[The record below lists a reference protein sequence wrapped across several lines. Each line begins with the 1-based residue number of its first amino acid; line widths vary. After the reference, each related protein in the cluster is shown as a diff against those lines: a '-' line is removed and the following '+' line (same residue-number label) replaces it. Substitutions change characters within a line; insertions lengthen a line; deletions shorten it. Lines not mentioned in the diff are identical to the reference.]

1 MRAVIADN
9 HSTNVNAFS
18 RLLDSYGATPTPNAI
33 IHPTQPSRRI
43 YLFYDSVH
51 LLKNIRNNLL
61 NARRFIFPPFQF
73 EGFSDPINVP
83 GGEITWKLFHDV
95 FEFDIALPGQLKKAP
110 KLSNNTLHPGDNK
123 QNVTLAL
130 NIFDHSTAVAITEYF
145 PGRQDAAEF
154 LKLINIWWTISNSK
168 NRYNNSFRVGNAV
181 VEGDKKPLFLRSFA
195 DWIEQW
201 QALQC
206 SRTQRYTLT
215 AQTSH
220 ALVTTLRCTAS
231 LTEDLLSEGYMYV
244 MTGRFQTDPLER
256 RFSRYRQMSGG
267 RFLVSLREVNTSEK
281 IAAISSLLKES
292 IDFWKFPVLKDTD
305 TATMTSNFKAQLDTV
320 SEDMDDCVLDKDAEQ
335 VAAVIAGY
343 AAKKMIE
350 RNKCED
356 CKQLCKASE
365 EEKHQPENGY
375 LNNLS
380 RGGLFVPS
388 FGLRKYV
395 SKCFAIIDVCHD
407 IIIHSPLSE
416 RAAAE
421 LSLDRNDL
429 PKPFLC
435 SKHSTQIWLF
445 NRIVANVYFNNERK
459 RLSGTKR
466 KDEVRAF
473 KQRQVKKRKLDF

>member
-18 RLLDSYGATPTPNAI
+18 RLLDIYGDQATPNI
-33 IHPTQPSRRI
+33 ITHPSQSSRI

-73 EGFSDPINVP
+73 EGFFDSINVP

-95 FEFDIALPGQLKKAP
+95 VESDMSLPGQLRKAP
-110 KLSNNTLHPGDNK
+110 KLSNETLHPGNNK
-123 QNVTLAL
+123 QNVALAL
-130 NIFDHSTAVAITEYF
+130 NVFDRSTAVAITEYF
-145 PGRQDAAEF
+145 PNRKDAAEF

-168 NRYNNSFRVGNAV
+168 NRFNNNFRIGNAV
-181 VEGDKKPLFLRSFA
+181 VEGDQKPRFLRAFA
-195 DWIEQW
+195 DWIELW
-201 QALQC
+201 QASQC

-231 LTEDLLSEGYMYV
+231 LIEDLLNEGYEYV
-244 MTGRFQTDPLER
+244 LTSRFQTDPLES

-281 IAAISSLLKES
+281 IAAIASLLKES
-292 IDFWKFPVLKDTD
+292 IDFWKFPIKPDHGD
-305 TATMTSNFKAQLDTV
+305 AIMTANFKNQLDTI
-320 SEDMDDCVLDKDAEQ
+320 SDDIDACVLDRDGEQ

-343 AAKKMIE
+343 AARKLIQ
-350 RNKCED
+350 RNKCDD
-356 CKQLCKASE
+356 CKQLCQASDD
-365 EEKHQPENGY
+365 EKHQQENEY

-388 FGLRKYV
+388 FALRKYV
-395 SKCFAIIDVCHD
+395 SKCFAIIDVCH
-407 IIIHSPLSE
+407 HP
-416 RAAAE
+416 
-421 LSLDRNDL
+421 
-429 PKPFLC
+429 PY
-435 SKHSTQIWLF
+435 QILF
-445 NRIVANVYFNNERK
+445 
-459 RLSGTKR
+459 TCR
-466 KDEVRAF
+466 KDC
-473 KQRQVKKRKLDF
+473 

>member
-1 MRAVIADN
+1 M
-9 HSTNVNAFS
+9 
-18 RLLDSYGATPTPNAI
+18 PNAI
-33 IHPTQPSRRI
+33 IHPTQPSRI

-61 NARRFIFPPFQF
+61 NARRFIFPSFHF
-73 EGFSDPINVP
+73 EGFFDPINVP

-95 FEFDIALPGQLKKAP
+95 FEFDMGLPGQLKKAP
-110 KLSNNTLHPGDNK
+110 KLSNETLHPGDNK

-145 PGRQDAAEF
+145 PDRMDAAEF

-168 NRYNNSFRVGNAV
+168 NRYHNSFRIGNAA
-181 VEGDKKPLFLRSFA
+181 VEDDKKPLFLRSFA
-195 DWIEQW
+195 EWIEQW

-220 ALVTTLRCTAS
+220 ALVTTLRCTAT
-231 LTEDLLSEGYMYV
+231 LIEDLLSDGYEYV
-244 MTGRFQTDPLER
+244 MTARFQTDPLER

-292 IDFWKFPVLKDTD
+292 IDFWKFPIQQDHD
-305 TATMTSNFKAQLDTV
+305 DAAMTSNFKVELDKV
-320 SEDMDDCVLDKDAEQ
+320 NEDMDACVLDTDGEQ

-343 AAKKMIE
+343 TARKLFGK
-350 RNKCED
+350 NKCDD
-356 CKQLCKASE
+356 CKQLCKASDD
-365 EEKHQPENGY
+365 EKHRPENSY

-407 IIIHSPLSE
+407 IIIHSPLPE
-416 RAAAE
+416 RTAAE
-421 LSLDRNDL
+421 LSLERNDL

-435 SKHSTQIWLF
+435 SKHSTEIWLI
-445 NRIVANVYFNNERK
+445 NRTVANVYFNNERK
-459 RLSGTKR
+459 RLKGTIR

-473 KQRQVKKRKLDF
+473 KQRQVKKRKLDHDF

>member
-1 MRAVIADN
+1 M
-9 HSTNVNAFS
+9 
-18 RLLDSYGATPTPNAI
+18 
-33 IHPTQPSRRI
+33 
-43 YLFYDSVH
+43 
-51 LLKNIRNNLL
+51 
-61 NARRFIFPPFQF
+61 
-73 EGFSDPINVP
+73 
-83 GGEITWKLFHDV
+83 
-95 FEFDIALPGQLKKAP
+95 
-110 KLSNNTLHPGDNK
+110 
-123 QNVTLAL
+123 
-130 NIFDHSTAVAITEYF
+130 
-145 PGRQDAAEF
+145 
-154 LKLINIWWTISNSK
+154 TIVD
-168 NRYNNSFRVGNAV
+168 FG
-181 VEGDKKPLFLRSFA
+181 L
-195 DWIEQW
+195 
-201 QALQC
+201 
-206 SRTQRYTLT
+206 
-215 AQTSH
+215 
-220 ALVTTLRCTAS
+220 
-231 LTEDLLSEGYMYV
+231 
-244 MTGRFQTDPLER
+244 
-256 RFSRYRQMSGG
+256 
-267 RFLVSLREVNTSEK
+267 VNTSEK

-407 IIIHSPLSE
+407 IIIHSPLS
-416 RAAAE
+416 AAAE

-473 KQRQVKKRKLDF
+473 KTTLGEEEKT